1 LVPGRTPDSSGT
13 DYPLARFRLPTRRRD
28 SAYRHG
34 GPVASLPDYLGF
46 GIDAMT
52 AVRRIPFLPWD
63 RLMHAAEALGRSPRG
78 PVVFECVGVPG
89 ILDEVIAGAPLRS
102 RVVVVGVCMQP
113 DTVRPAVAIHKET
126 ELRFVFGYDPA
137 GFAQTLRMIASG
149 KVDPSPL
156 HTGTVGLDRVAGA
169 FEALGR
175 PEEHATILVDPAGD
189 LTRG

>member
-1 LVPGRTPDSSGT
+1 SAARRA
-13 DYPLARFRLPTRRRD
+13 LAQRCGADTVVDPRETSPYDAHRQRGVVT
-28 SAYRHG
+28 
-34 GPVASLPDYLGF
+34 SLPAYLGF
-46 GIDAMT
+46 GIDAMR
-52 AVRRIPFLPWD
+52 AARRIPFLPWD
-63 RLMHAAEALGRSPRG
+63 RLMHAAEALGQGVQG

-89 ILDEVIAGAPLRS
+89 ILDEVIAGVPLRS

-137 GFAQTLRMIASG
+137 EFAQTLRMIADG

-156 HTGTVGLDRVAGA
+156 HTGTVGLDGVAGA

-175 PEEHATILVDPAGD
+175 PEEHAKILVDPG
-189 LTRG
+189 LS